1 MVMEPPP
8 SAAFEMTEPNLL
20 FEFLV
25 VTLDAPAQFRK
36 VHQTIKSSRLRKGRK
51 PVFCRLFLAFRPLDQ
66 EPFFWSALP
75 AFKSRWA
82 TRMRTRA
89 KREDKVSAEPSCHLT
104 VRQARSDK
112 ASASSLTEIG

>member
-20 FEFLV
+20 FELLE

-36 VHQTIKSSRLRKGRK
+36 VHQTIKSSRLRKSRK
-51 PVFCRLFLAFRPLDQ
+51 PVFCRFFLALRPLDQ

-75 AFKSRWA
+75 AFKVPVGHADADASKARGQSLGGA
-82 TRMRTRA
+82 FLPLDRTPGA
-89 KREDKVSAEPSCHLT
+89 
-104 VRQARSDK
+104 
-112 ASASSLTEIG
+112 